1 MVLILAPGL
10 LRVFHVS
17 SSRKPFGFFKQLL
30 WHLKRGGQLFWTP
43 SPAGLGSP
51 VEGNTQ
57 FREKVTRMAV
67 GDEETLLGFTQ
78 VDARLSHL
86 WMSVQRT
93 DLSSLMLPLIPTPGF
108 PFECSCEVN
117 LFWRWDSST

>member
-17 SSRKPFGFFKQLL
+17 CSRKPFGFFKQLL
-30 WHLKRGGQLFWTP
+30 WHLRERPALLDSLNSWTWQPSERGNP
-43 SPAGLGSP
+43 
-51 VEGNTQ
+51 Q
-57 FREKVTRMAV
+57 FKEKVTRMAV

-93 DLSSLMLPLIPTPGF
+93 DFSSLMLPPIPTPGF
-108 PFECSCEVN
+108 PFSVPVGVN
-117 LFWRWDSST
+117 LSWRWDTST